1 MPLIFDRKTCAFYNV
16 ESYEIKDG
24 FVHAKNPTKKCRI
37 TRQKSVFKEGTT
49 HIDSVTAE
57 YGEKCY
63 DFLLP
68 SHSTVIEEMP
78 QQIWATVSKEEAE
91 KSVLD
96 EETGAQILHD
106 ELKAQFLSKLGF
118 WKMFLYKIGWY

>member
-1 MPLIFDRKTCAFYNV
+1 MPQIFDRKTCTFYYA

-24 FVHAKNPTKKCRI
+24 FVHAKNPTKKSRI
-37 TRQKSVFKEGTT
+37 SGQKNIFEKGNT
-49 HIDSVTAE
+49 HVDTFFVE

-68 SHSTVIEEMP
+68 SHSTIIEEMP
-78 QQIWATVSKEEAE
+78 QQKWATVSKEEAE
-91 KSVLD
+91 TLVLD
-96 EETGAQILHD
+96 EQTGAQILHD
-106 ELKAQFLSKLGF
+106 ELKAEFLSKLSF